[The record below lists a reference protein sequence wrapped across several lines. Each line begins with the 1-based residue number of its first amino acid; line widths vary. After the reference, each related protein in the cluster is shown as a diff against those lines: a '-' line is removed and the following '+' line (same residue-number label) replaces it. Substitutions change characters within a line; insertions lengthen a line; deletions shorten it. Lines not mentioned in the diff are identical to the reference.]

1 MEPVIKVL
9 EEKHRR
15 VVIVILIPT
24 RVGSE
29 PRRSQWL
36 DLCIGPCWPRL
47 QPQEGRPLSKAVVSK
62 KKGVCAPGDVQ
73 GNSLGVKE
81 EKIRISICVSLNLK
95 IKTKSSFSNI

>member
-15 VVIVILIPT
+15 VVIVILIPPGW
-24 RVGSE
+24 VQSQQ
-29 PRRSQWL
+29 RSQWL

-62 KKGVCAPGDVQ
+62 KKAVCAPGDAQ

-81 EKIRISICVSLNLK
+81 EKTRISICVSLNLK